1 MSLVGIDVSVLCGFP
16 SGSPPEGQVSN
27 LVVPPTLASVS
38 WGIVISM
45 TAWALLF
52 TMARVYVN
60 FRKLRASDC
69 MY

>member
-1 MSLVGIDVSVLCGFP
+1 MSFAGIDISALCGFG
-16 SGSPPEGQVSN
+16 SGTPPKGQVAN
-27 LVVPPTLASVS
+27 LVDPPTLASVS
-38 WGIVISM
+38 WGITVSM

-69 MY
+69 TS